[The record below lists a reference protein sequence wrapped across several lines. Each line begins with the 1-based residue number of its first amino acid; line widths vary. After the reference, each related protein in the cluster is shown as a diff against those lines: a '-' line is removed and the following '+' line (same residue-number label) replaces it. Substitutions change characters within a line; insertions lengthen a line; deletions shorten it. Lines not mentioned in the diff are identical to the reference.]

1 LRRFEAVTIVDGKRI
16 ASNAIKL
23 FIKPNDVSLK
33 SLLFSPG
40 DHGLLRPGG
49 EIEMNL
55 FGLFS
60 DGKKYNLI
68 YNQLGTV
75 YSENI
80 INGITT
86 TPGSASIVPSLSASS
101 GLDASLPTSV
111 PSLEPSPSE
120 SG

>member
-1 LRRFEAVTIVDGKRI
+1 VKLSAVKLIFIAYTAI

-60 DGKKYNLI
+60 H
-68 YNQLGTV
+68 
-75 YSENI
+75 S
-80 INGITT
+80 
-86 TPGSASIVPSLSASS
+86 
-101 GLDASLPTSV
+101 
-111 PSLEPSPSE
+111 
-120 SG
+120 

>member
-1 LRRFEAVTIVDGKRI
+1 LIQYIGYGKFGRIVQNPLYSSPYEWNFTIPKTSGLRRFEAVTIVDGKRI

-68 YNQLGTV
+68 YNLKLCAFHQQ
-75 YSENI
+75 
-80 INGITT
+80 
-86 TPGSASIVPSLSASS
+86 
-101 GLDASLPTSV
+101 
-111 PSLEPSPSE
+111 
-120 SG
+120 